1 MCIDVTAAF
10 VAFEVGVMEC
20 KLTICIPLQCE
31 MTRLRKKK
39 DCAALLLFLIKRA
52 LLFKTSLTLSVLQE
66 HISNMHHI

>member
-10 VAFEVGVMEC
+10 LAFQVGVLEC
-20 KLTICIPLQCE
+20 KLTVCIPLQCE
-31 MTRLRKKK
+31 MTRLKK

-66 HISNMHHI
+66 HISNMHDIY